1 MGNATSK
8 DGALT
13 KICESIPIVGTAT
26 AGIHAL
32 AGNGDHAKRALAV
45 STGSLIKAGGAIGG
59 FCVGGPLGAVAGG
72 AAAASLGI
80 GAEYGISKTIDD
92 PNVKGDVGS
101 VSLKRI
107 AIETVIGGGTAMIGG
122 GGAAAVKEA
131 GTQIAKS
138 TASQVAKGLLKEA
151 AEEAGKELLRHGTQT
166 TLTQIATKA
175 AVQTTVQAAQQLQ
188 KIRPTFESV
197 PKSGEEVP
205 QKKKR
210 LVVTLEQDAAA
221 RDLDAVIDSAI
232 SAYVAGDREPH
243 RVFTRK
249 VVVRVP
255 LANEESIV
263 SMLRVLKTSVTS
275 IIHGWDFANADEAYQ
290 GGSRFAIDTLNR
302 KWSKMLEDQ
311 YPDLEDAGLWQNQQN
326 RVEQANNDVATAM
339 STGGELVDF

>member
-188 KIRPTFESV
+188 KIRPTLVTYTANLLLTLLTLLSQV
-197 PKSGEEVP
+197 RISPKVRRGSTSKEETSGRHTRTRRCRKGSGCSYR
-205 QKKKR
+205 QR
-210 LVVTLEQDAAA
+210 Y
-221 RDLDAVIDSAI
+221 I
-232 SAYVAGDREPH
+232 SIRCWRP
-243 RVFTRK
+243 
-249 VVVRVP
+249 
-255 LANEESIV
+255 
-263 SMLRVLKTSVTS
+263 
-275 IIHGWDFANADEAYQ
+275 
-290 GGSRFAIDTLNR
+290 
-302 KWSKMLEDQ
+302 
-311 YPDLEDAGLWQNQQN
+311 
-326 RVEQANNDVATAM
+326 
-339 STGGELVDF
+339 